1 MKYTL
6 DFKPKL
12 FSALSNYNRQKFRA
26 DLMAGIIVGIAAAF
40 PMAIAF
46 GIANGVTPE
55 KGLITGIIGGF
66 IVSLLGGCSVQI
78 GGPTGSFIVIITGII
93 ATYGIEGLTIATVMA
108 GIILVLLGV
117 MKLGIVIKFIPYPI
131 IVGFT
136 AGIALTIFSTQITDF
151 FGMTITEPIPGDFIP
166 KWEVY
171 FRNLHTTNLWS
182 LGVGILSLLIIIFMP
197 KLWNK
202 IPGSLAAII
211 IITVGAYLLKQ
222 FCGIT
227 AIETIGD
234 RYSITP
240 TLPSPH
246 GFVINM
252 EIIRNLL
259 PPAFTIA
266 MLGAIESSMT
276 AAVADGVTGD
286 KHNSNTELIAQGAA
300 NIIVPFFGGIP
311 VTGALARTMTNI
323 NNGGRT
329 PVSGIINAV
338 VLLLVMLF
346 LLPLI
351 KYIPMA
357 CLAGVLVMVSYHM
370 SGWRTMRSL
379 MKSHKTDVVV
389 LIATF
394 FLTVIFGLT
403 IAITAGL
410 MMAILLF
417 IRRVMENTNVSVIRD
432 QINPDINPA
441 NDHTEGEIKVI
452 KGVEVYEIDG
462 PFFFGIANKFDEVMH
477 DFGEKS
483 KVRIIRMR
491 RVPFIDST
499 GLYNLKTLIAAS
511 RKEDIEVILSGVS
524 ASLKESLLNAGIDKL
539 TGEDNI
545 CDNIDAAIKR
555 AEEILELQK
564 NQPK

>member
-12 FSALSNYNRQKFRA
+12 FSALRNYSHQKFRA

-55 KGLITGIIGGF
+55 KGLITGILGGF

-93 ATYGIEGLTIATVMA
+93 ATYGVEGLTIATAMA
-108 GIILVLLGV
+108 GVMLVLMGV
-117 MKLGIVIKFIPYPI
+117 LKLGIVIKFIPYPI

-151 FGMTITEPIPGDFIP
+151 FGLTIDGTIPGDFIP
-166 KWEVY
+166 KWKTY
-171 FRNLHTTNLWS
+171 FQNLHTTNLWS
-182 LGVGILSLLIIIFMP
+182 LGTGMVSLLIIILTP
-197 KLWNK
+197 KIWGK

-211 IITVGAYLLKQ
+211 IVTLGAWLLNR

-240 TLPSPH
+240 KLPAPH

-252 EIIRNLL
+252 EVIKNLL

-266 MLGAIESSMT
+266 MLGAIESSLT

-286 KHNSNTELIAQGAA
+286 RYNSNTELIAQGAA
-300 NIIVPFFGGIP
+300 NIVVPFFGGIP

-329 PVSGIINAV
+329 PVSGIVNAV
-338 VLLLVMLF
+338 VLLLILF
-346 LLPLI
+346 FMLPLI

-357 CLAGVLVMVSYHM
+357 CLAGVLVMVSYNM
-370 SGWRTMRSL
+370 SGWRTVRSL
-379 MKSHKTDVVV
+379 MKSHKTDVAV
-389 LIATF
+389 LVATF

-410 MMAILLF
+410 IMAVLLF
-417 IRRVMENTNVSVIRD
+417 IRRVMENTNISVIRN
-432 QINPDINPA
+432 QIIPDINPE
-441 NDHTEGEIKVI
+441 NDLSEGETIVV

-462 PFFFGIANKFDEVMH
+462 PFFFGIANKFEDVMH
-477 DFGEKS
+477 EVGDKS

-499 GLYNLKTLIAAS
+499 GLYNLRTLIES
-511 RKEDIEVILSGVS
+511 SHKEGIEIILSGVS
-524 ASLKESLLNAGIDKL
+524 QSVRESLVKAGINKLTGDENICNNIQEAAARAEEVIASLKN
-539 TGEDNI
+539 
-545 CDNIDAAIKR
+545 
-555 AEEILELQK
+555 
-564 NQPK
+564 

>member
-12 FSALSNYNRQKFRA
+12 FSALRNYNRQKFRA
-26 DLMAGIIVGIAAAF
+26 DLMSGIIVGIAAAF

-93 ATYGIEGLTIATVMA
+93 ATYGVEGLTIATAMA
-108 GIILVLLGV
+108 GVMLVLLGV
-117 MKLGIVIKFIPYPI
+117 LKLGIVIKFIPYPI

-151 FGMTITEPIPGDFIP
+151 FGLTIAETIPGDFIP

-171 FRNLHTTNLWS
+171 FRNFHTTNLWAM
-182 LGVGILSLLIIIFMP
+182 GTGIVSLLIIIFVP
-197 KLWNK
+197 KIYSK

-211 IITVGAYLLKQ
+211 IITLGAYLLNH

-227 AIETIGD
+227 EIETIGD
-234 RYSITP
+234 RYAITSK
-240 TLPSPH
+240 LPSPQ
-246 GFVINM
+246 GFVLNM
-252 EIIRNLL
+252 EVIQNLL

-286 KHNSNTELIAQGAA
+286 KHNTNTELIAQGAA

-329 PVSGIINAV
+329 PVAGIINSV
-338 VLLLVMLF
+338 VLLLIMLF
-346 LLPLI
+346 MLPLI

-370 SGWRTMRSL
+370 SGWRTAKNL
-379 MKSHKTDVVV
+379 LKSHKTDVAV

-394 FLTVIFGLT
+394 LLTVIFGLT

-417 IRRVMENTNVSVIRD
+417 IRRVMENTNISVISN
-432 QINPDINPA
+432 QIVPDINPD
-441 NDHTEGEIKVI
+441 NDQSEGEIKVI

-462 PFFFGIANKFDEVMH
+462 PFFFGIANKFEDVMREVG
-477 DFGEKS
+477 DKS
-483 KVRIIRMR
+483 KIRIIRMR

-499 GLYNLKTLIAAS
+499 GLYNLKTLIES
-511 RKEDIEVILSGVS
+511 SHKEGIAVILSGVNQS
-524 ASLKESLLNAGIDKL
+524 VKDSLINAGINKLIGEENVCDNIEAAAQRAETIMASLKTK
-539 TGEDNI
+539 
-545 CDNIDAAIKR
+545 
-555 AEEILELQK
+555 
-564 NQPK
+564 